1 MLRHSCLKL
10 LTAPACSLQA
20 GLDRGIEVEISAEQR
35 ATEKKKRSIAMTPPQ
50 ELSWYC
56 FSH

>member
-35 ATEKKKRSIAMTPPQ
+35 ATEEKKKYSYDTSTRALMV
-50 ELSWYC
+50 LL
-56 FSH
+56 